1 MEQGATKNLGS
12 YGRQS
17 QKVSVK
23 ISWKL
28 MMYIVYQISGL
39 NFDVQNQIIEIVPSI
54 DEENCSLIFV
64 WFEFYKTRSQGCDK
78 LAIKNY

>member
-17 QKVSVK
+17 QKVSVE
-23 ISWKL
+23 ISRKL
-28 MMYIVYQISGL
+28 VMYIVYQISGL

-64 WFEFYKTRSQGCDK
+64 WFEFYKTQSQGCDK